1 MGKEISK
8 FSQKICV
15 RTGFHKVLILGLEG
29 TGKTTLFNRLKSN
42 EVYVTNQTIGFNV
55 EQIKL
60 NSQIITLWDFGGH
73 EKIMILWDKYFD
85 NTDLVILVIDS
96 TDSQSWEKIQGIL
109 KIIKEK
115 LSNIYLLIIINKID
129 LSGTQSNEFIIEKC
143 ELYKFDLK
151 IAKVMRTS
159 LVRGDGL
166 NEITKTLSNLLKNNN
181 NFIKL

>member
-15 RTGFHKVLILGLEG
+15 RTGFHKVLILDLEG

-73 EKIMILWDKYFD
+73 EKIMILWK
-85 NTDLVILVIDS
+85 N
-96 TDSQSWEKIQGIL
+96 L
-109 KIIKEK
+109 K
-115 LSNIYLLIIINKID
+115 
-129 LSGTQSNEFIIEKC
+129 
-143 ELYKFDLK
+143 
-151 IAKVMRTS
+151 
-159 LVRGDGL
+159 
-166 NEITKTLSNLLKNNN
+166 
-181 NFIKL
+181 